1 MTKPIFVVGGKHSGT
16 TLTATILGS
25 NSKCWLI
32 PMESGAYS
40 IQHIE
45 NLRRAFVRQAALVE
59 SEFLVE
65 KTPDHVYQIDKIQ
78 EDWPDSPIFV
88 VTRNPIDRVASTQ
101 RRHGNF
107 GQSIYECANDM
118 TACIYAITKPNTYLV
133 TYESIVKDFN
143 NTVSAMCDFAGLEFE
158 ESMINFHENAPTW
171 FPHHQHDDHHKLR
184 SDQMKTPLYDDSGW
198 GIDYLTEDQIRQVN
212 FDCME
217 KYKTLLAHKNS

>member
-45 NLRRAFVRQAALVE
+45 NLRKAFVRQAALVE
-59 SEFLVE
+59 AEFLVE

-88 VTRNPIDRVASTQ
+88 VTRNPIDGVASTL

-107 GQSIYECANDM
+107 GQSVYECANDM
-118 TACIYAITKPNTYLV
+118 TACIDAIKKPNTYLV
-133 TYESIVKDFN
+133 TYENIVKDFN
-143 NTVSAMCDFAGLEFE
+143 NTVKGMCDFAGLEFE
-158 ESMINFHENAPTW
+158 DSMINFHENAPVW

-184 SDQMKTPLYDDSGW
+184 SDQMRTPLYDDSGW
-198 GIDYLTEDQIRQVN
+198 GIDYLTSEQIAQVN
-212 FDCME
+212 FDCLE
-217 KYKTLLAHKNS
+217 KYQILMEHINN

>member
-16 TLTATILGS
+16 TLTATILGA

-40 IQHIE
+40 MQHID
-45 NLRRAFVRQAALVE
+45 NLRKAFIRQASLVE

-78 EDWPDSPIFV
+78 EDWPDSKIFV
-88 VTRNPIDRVASTQ
+88 VTRNPIDRVASTF

-118 TACIYAITKPNTYLV
+118 AACTYAIKKPNTYLV
-133 TYESIVKDFN
+133 TYEGIVKNFN
-143 NTVSAMCDFAGLEFE
+143 KTVQSMCNFAGLQFE
-158 ESMINFHENAPTW
+158 DSMINFHENAPTW
-171 FPHHQHDDHHKLR
+171 FPKHLHDSHHKIR

-198 GIDYLTEDQIRQVN
+198 GIDYLTSDQINQVE

-217 KYKTLLAHKNS
+217 NYKILLQHIKH